1 MKVWSTMIVAE
12 CVRMVCSNGDGHGD
26 NENYDAA
33 DDDAANDD
41 DDDDDDVDTDGSRGG
56 GGGGDDDEDVEND
69 VGSGVESCYCKNSH

>member
-1 MKVWSTMIVAE
+1 MAE

-33 DDDAANDD
+33 DDDAAN
-41 DDDDDDVDTDGSRGG
+41 DDDDVDTDGSRGG